1 MKSGNP
7 QIAIDIK
14 SKLRLP
20 VMAGPM
26 FIAST
31 ADLLIEQC
39 KSGIVGSLPA
49 LNLRST
55 SELDEAL
62 FRIRETLNDDIPFI
76 INLVAHKSNDRLDAD
91 YDILEKH
98 KVPIVVL
105 ALATNADLVKSIQ
118 GYGGLVF
125 NDIVKKRHA
134 EKCAELGV
142 DGLVAV
148 AAGAGGHTGFQS
160 PFALISEIREIW
172 DGPLALGGSIATG
185 RQILAAEILGADFAY
200 IGSSFLA
207 CEEAN
212 TPLGF
217 KKMIVDCAADDVLVS
232 NSFTGV
238 NASFLR
244 PSIIENGLD
253 PANLKRPE
261 GAGISIKDG
270 GSNSKAWRDIW
281 SAGQG
286 IGAIKTSAPARDYID
301 QLSKEYN
308 AAKTAV
314 LKS

>member
-1 MKSGNP
+1 MISGDPKLADKIN
-7 QIAIDIK
+7 

-31 ADLLIEQC
+31 KELLIEQC
-39 KSGIVGSLPA
+39 RAGIVGSLPA

-55 SELDEAL
+55 EELDETL
-62 FRIRETLNDDIPFI
+62 YEIREQLGDDVPYI

-91 YDILEKH
+91 YAILEKH

-142 DGLVAV
+142 DGLVCV
-148 AAGAGGHTGFQS
+148 GAGAGGHTGYQS
-160 PFALISEIREIW
+160 PFALVSEIREVW
-172 DGPLALGGSIATG
+172 QGPLALGGSIAKG
-185 RQILAAEILGADFAY
+185 EHVLAAQMMGADFGY
-200 IGSSFLA
+200 IGSPFLA
-207 CEEAN
+207 CTEAN
-212 TPLGF
+212 TQPEF
-217 KKMIVDCAADDVLVS
+217 KQMIVDSAADDILVA
-232 NSFTGV
+232 NCFTGV

-244 PSIIENGLD
+244 QSIIDNGLD
-253 PANLKRPE
+253 PKNLVRAE
-261 GAGISIKDG
+261 GMKIDIKGG
-270 GSNSKAWRDIW
+270 GSNTRAWRDIW

-286 IGAIKTSAPARDYID
+286 IGAIKSSGPAKDYID
-301 QLSKEYN
+301 QLVQEYET
-308 AAKTAV
+308 AKANMAK
-314 LKS
+314 L